1 MRNRL
6 SFVPF
11 SCLMLFSL
19 AGCTASTSA
28 PVISDDPFQKAEEN
42 LTPLAGTCTFVVSSG
57 LMTVTATGTETAII
71 SRRAADSAILQN
83 GVSCDNLATS
93 STLKKLVINGTA
105 TGTTVILDF
114 TNGLFGVGTSSTTS
128 TGIAVNLT
136 TSGTLGIRGT
146 AAADKI
152 AYGATGVNLNND
164 AFKDITMTN
173 VSTHV
178 VYLGDGADTFTAAGG
193 TDIGG
198 VFTSPITV
206 YGGAGADVFNQ
217 GTVATPGE
225 IIHGGADID
234 TVSYALRT
242 AAMTVTVGAGAND
255 GDGTATEND
264 DINSDVEIV
273 TGGTAADSMTAAPT
287 VAVTFNG
294 VLGDDTL
301 IGDTG
306 ADVLNG
312 DGGNDTL
319 RGKAGADVLSGGD
332 GNDTFDEEAASNG
345 GDIFNGGAGID
356 TLDYHLRP
364 TGGVTVTMDGI
375 AANDGALVSGV
386 SEGDNCKAD
395 VENILGSAFGDTIT
409 GNALNNTITGGDGDD
424 ILNGGAG
431 DDTFLTGTV
440 NDGLDTISGG
450 TGVDTIDYSAR
461 LVGVTVTL
469 NPASPSGAPAIVADP
484 AATPPVVGVAAEA
497 DALAI
502 DMENVVG
509 TAQIDTITGNAA
521 ANELVGGAGVD
532 NLNGNEGDDVLDGG
546 GQADVLDCGTGDGDI
561 GFNTTGTRTA
571 CEF

>member
-6 SFVPF
+6 SFLPL
-11 SCLMLFSL
+11 SCLMMFSL
-19 AGCTASTSA
+19 AGCSSSTTA
-28 PVISDDPFQKAEEN
+28 PVASDDPFLQAEEN
-42 LTPLAGTCTFVVSSG
+42 LSPLAAPCTFVASSG
-57 LMTVTATGTETAII
+57 LMTVTASGTETAII

-83 GVSCDNLATS
+83 GFACDNLATS
-93 STLKKLVINGTA
+93 STLKKLVINGSA
-105 TGTTVILDF
+105 AGTTVILDF
-114 TNGLFGVGTSSTTS
+114 TNGLFGVGTSSTTT

-152 AYGATGVNLNND
+152 AYGATGVNLNGD

-198 VFTSPITV
+198 AFATPITV
-206 YGGAGADVFNQ
+206 YGGAGADLFNQ
-217 GTVATPGE
+217 GAVATPGE

-234 TVSYALRT
+234 TVSYTLRT
-242 AAMTVTVGAGAND
+242 AAMTVTVGAGADD

-273 TGGTAADSMTAAPT
+273 TGGTLADTMTAASG

-294 VLGDDTL
+294 GLGDDVL
-301 IGDTG
+301 IGDSG
-306 ADVLNG
+306 ADTLNG
-312 DGGNDTL
+312 EGGNDTL
-319 RGKAGADVLSGGD
+319 RGKGGADILNGGD
-332 GNDTFDEEAASNG
+332 GNDLFDEESASNG
-345 GDIFNGGAGID
+345 GDIFNGGAGTD

-364 TGGVTVTMDGI
+364 AGGVTVTMDGI
-375 AANDGALVSGV
+375 AANDGAVVSSV

-395 VENILGSAFGDTIT
+395 VENILGSAFADTIT
-409 GNALNNTITGGDGDD
+409 GNALNNTITGGLGDD

-431 DDTFLTGTV
+431 DDVFLTGTA

-461 LVGVTVTL
+461 LVGVVVTL

-484 AATPPVVGVAAEA
+484 AATPPVVGVPAEG
-497 DALAI
+497 DLLAL
-502 DMENVVG
+502 DMENVIG
-509 TAQIDTITGNAA
+509 TAQIDSITGNAG

-532 NLNGNEGDDVLDGG
+532 SLSGLDGDDVLDGG
-546 GQADVLDCGTGDGDI
+546 GQADTLDCGLGDGDI